1 LTTMVR
7 TLRIHFRM
15 KKNEKVLADEIK
27 RLCEESI
34 EHNQKELDAILDN
47 YQGSER
53 EKIFLK
59 GLSDIL
65 NIDKSVKEKIESYT
79 FYDDEK
85 DGKLLNIIQDLL
97 EEKIIL
103 VLKLT
108 NL

>member
-1 LTTMVR
+1 
-7 TLRIHFRM
+7 M
-15 KKNEKVLADEIK
+15 KKNEKVLAEEIK
-27 RLCEESI
+27 GLCDESI

-65 NIDKSVKEKIESYT
+65 NIDKAVKEKIESYT
-79 FYDDEK
+79 FHDNEEDE
-85 DGKLLNIIQDLL
+85 KLLNVIQDLL
-97 EEKIIL
+97 EEKIML

>member
-1 LTTMVR
+1 
-7 TLRIHFRM
+7 M
-15 KKNEKVLADEIK
+15 KKNEKVLAEEIK
-27 RLCEESI
+27 GLCDESI

-47 YQGSER
+47 YRGSER

-65 NIDKSVKEKIESYT
+65 IIDRAVKEKIESYT

-85 DGKLLNIIQDLL
+85 DGNLLNSIQDLL

-103 VLKLT
+103 VMKLT
-108 NL
+108 NLRND